1 MKNSIVLLLVL
12 LSISAFGQKTE
23 LRYNLEPGKEY
34 FQEIATESKISQHIM
49 GMDMEVSNKMS
60 MNLGYKVVN
69 KEGRYYDME
78 VRYLYMSMEMETPY
92 GRNSIS
98 SDSDEENNPAA
109 RMLARVIN
117 VPFGI
122 RMRDDGK
129 VTEIKN
135 IDVILNKMMEDM
147 SEIADPMTIQIGAQL
162 QQQFGENAMISQI
175 ENYSRIFP
183 EGPVAEGDQW
193 EKTMGMASI
202 MPMNV
207 STIYQFMGDRD
218 GFHHIQGLSEITSS
232 DMSEELSGMN
242 MTMNMGGNQT
252 FSALLDKSTGWIAE
266 GTVIQHLSGDVFAQ
280 NPLDGESISFTMSIS
295 TNVTIKG
302 R

>member
-1 MKNSIVLLLVL
+1 MKKCIVLLLIL
-12 LSISAFGQKTE
+12 ISISAFGQKTE
-23 LRYNLEPGKEY
+23 LRYNLEHGKEY

-60 MNLGYKVVN
+60 MKLGYKVVN

-78 VRYLYMSMEMETPY
+78 VRYLYMSMDMETPY

-98 SDSDEENNPAA
+98 SEAVEENDPVA
-109 RMLARVIN
+109 RMLSRVIN
-117 VPFGI
+117 IPFEI

-129 VTEIKN
+129 VDQIKN
-135 IDVILNKMMEDM
+135 IQEILNKMMEDM
-147 SEIADPMTIQIGAQL
+147 ADIADPMTIQIGAQL
-162 QQQFGENAMISQI
+162 QQQFGESAMISQI

-183 EGPVAEGDQW
+183 EGPVAKGDQW
-193 EKTMGMASI
+193 EKTMGLASMI
-202 MPMNV
+202 PMNV
-207 STIYQFMGDRD
+207 NTVYQFMGDRD
-218 GFHHIQGLSEITSS
+218 GFHHIQGLSEISSS
-232 DMSEELSGMN
+232 DMSEDLSGMN

-252 FSALLDKSTGWIAE
+252 YSALIDKDTGWISE
-266 GTVIQHLSGDVFAQ
+266 GTVIQILSGDVFAQ
-280 NPLDGESISFTMSIS
+280 NPIDGESINFTMSIS

>member
-1 MKNSIVLLLVL
+1 MKNSIVLLLIL

-34 FQEIATESKISQHIM
+34 FQEIQTESKISQHIM

-60 MNLGYKVVN
+60 MNLGYKVIN

-98 SDSDEENNPAA
+98 SDSDEENNPLA
-109 RMLARVIN
+109 RMLDRVIN

-135 IDVILNKMMEDM
+135 IDVILNNMMEDM
-147 SEIADPMTIQIGAQL
+147 ADIADPMTMQIGAQL
-162 QQQFGENAMISQI
+162 QQQFGESAVKSQI

-183 EGPVAEGDQW
+183 EGPVAKGDQW
-193 EKTMGMASI
+193 EKTMGMSS
-202 MPMNV
+202 MLPMNI

-252 FSALLDKSTGWIAE
+252 FSALLDKGSGWIAE
-266 GTVIQHLSGDVFAQ
+266 GTVIQHVSGDVYAQ
-280 NPLDGESISFTMSIS
+280 NPLDGESISFTMNIS